1 MTREEIHKNVL
12 TIRNYY
18 FSIQNKI
25 DNGYN
30 VSELDIDSKTH
41 NNMIDD
47 TIKSAFEDHKI
58 ILALENTSYEKKD
71 IDEGYIV
78 GDFYIVKSPI
88 KEGWLHVVNIKT
100 SWQIKVMMGA
110 NTAKFLSLSQQEI
123 FDRINGIYIQ
133 SMMSLYDSEYAL
145 KIAKDAVSYMS
156 KKAKRWG
163 ILKMKILK
171 R

>member
-1 MTREEIHKNVL
+1 MK
-12 TIRNYY
+12 
-18 FSIQNKI
+18 
-25 DNGYN
+25 
-30 VSELDIDSKTH
+30 
-41 NNMIDD
+41 
-47 TIKSAFEDHKI
+47 
-58 ILALENTSYEKKD
+58 KKD

-88 KEGWLHVVNIKT
+88 KEGCLHIVNIKT

-156 KKAKRWG
+156 EKAKKVG
-163 ILKMKILK
+163 NTENEDIEKVKKDEFMMKIATSSDEEIMDMIVNGEIK
-171 R
+171 YEYFKQEQEV

>member
-1 MTREEIHKNVL
+1 M
-12 TIRNYY
+12 
-18 FSIQNKI
+18 
-25 DNGYN
+25 
-30 VSELDIDSKTH
+30 
-41 NNMIDD
+41 
-47 TIKSAFEDHKI
+47 
-58 ILALENTSYEKKD
+58 KKKE

-110 NTAKFLSLSQQEI
+110 NTAKFLSLPQQDI

-133 SMMSLYDSEYAL
+133 SMMSLYDSDYAL

-156 KKAKRWG
+156 EKAKKVEKLEKLENVCNTENED
-163 ILKMKILK
+163 IEKVKKDEFMMKIATSSDEEIMDMIINGEIK
-171 R
+171 YEYFKQEQED

>member
-1 MTREEIHKNVL
+1 M
-12 TIRNYY
+12 
-18 FSIQNKI
+18 
-25 DNGYN
+25 
-30 VSELDIDSKTH
+30 
-41 NNMIDD
+41 
-47 TIKSAFEDHKI
+47 
-58 ILALENTSYEKKD
+58 KKKE

-78 GDFYIVKSPI
+78 GDFYIIKSPI
-88 KEGWLHVVNIKT
+88 KEGWLHIVNIKT

-110 NTAKFLSLSQQEI
+110 NTAKFLSLPQQDI

-156 KKAKRWG
+156 EKAKRWEG
-163 ILKMKILK
+163 WKRWIRMKMKILK

>member
-1 MTREEIHKNVL
+1 MK
-12 TIRNYY
+12 
-18 FSIQNKI
+18 
-25 DNGYN
+25 
-30 VSELDIDSKTH
+30 
-41 NNMIDD
+41 
-47 TIKSAFEDHKI
+47 
-58 ILALENTSYEKKD
+58 KKD

-78 GDFYIVKSPI
+78 GDFYIVKRPI
-88 KEGWLHVVNIKT
+88 KEGWLHIVNIKT

-156 KKAKRWG
+156 EKAEKVGNTENEDIEKVKKDEFM
-163 ILKMKILK
+163 MKIATSSDEEIMDMIVNGEINYK
-171 R
+171 YFKHEQED

>member
-1 MTREEIHKNVL
+1 MK
-12 TIRNYY
+12 
-18 FSIQNKI
+18 
-25 DNGYN
+25 
-30 VSELDIDSKTH
+30 
-41 NNMIDD
+41 
-47 TIKSAFEDHKI
+47 
-58 ILALENTSYEKKD
+58 KKD

-88 KEGWLHVVNIKT
+88 KEGWLHIVNIKT

-110 NTAKFLSLSQQEI
+110 NTAKFLSLPQQEI

-156 KKAKRWG
+156 EKAKKMEKVEKNENED
-163 ILKMKILK
+163 IEKVKKDEFMMKIATSSDEEIMDMIVNGEIK
-171 R
+171 YEYFKQEQE

>member
-1 MTREEIHKNVL
+1 M
-12 TIRNYY
+12 
-18 FSIQNKI
+18 
-25 DNGYN
+25 
-30 VSELDIDSKTH
+30 
-41 NNMIDD
+41 
-47 TIKSAFEDHKI
+47 
-58 ILALENTSYEKKD
+58 KKKE

-110 NTAKFLSLSQQEI
+110 NTAKFLSLPQQEI
-123 FDRINGIYIQ
+123 FDRINGMYIQ

-156 KKAKRWG
+156 EKAKKMG
-163 ILKMKILK
+163 KLGNTENEDIEKVKKDEFMMKIATSSDEEIMDMIVNGEINYK
-171 R
+171 YFKQEQED

>member
-1 MTREEIHKNVL
+1 MK
-12 TIRNYY
+12 
-18 FSIQNKI
+18 
-25 DNGYN
+25 
-30 VSELDIDSKTH
+30 
-41 NNMIDD
+41 
-47 TIKSAFEDHKI
+47 
-58 ILALENTSYEKKD
+58 KKD

-88 KEGWLHVVNIKT
+88 KEGWLHIVNIKT

-110 NTAKFLSLSQQEI
+110 NTAKFLSLPQQEI

-156 KKAKRWG
+156 EKAKKMEKVEKNENED
-163 ILKMKILK
+163 IEKVKKDEFMMKIATSSDEEIMDMIINGEIK
-171 R
+171 YEYFKQEQED

>member
-1 MTREEIHKNVL
+1 MK
-12 TIRNYY
+12 
-18 FSIQNKI
+18 
-25 DNGYN
+25 
-30 VSELDIDSKTH
+30 
-41 NNMIDD
+41 
-47 TIKSAFEDHKI
+47 
-58 ILALENTSYEKKD
+58 KKD

-88 KEGWLHVVNIKT
+88 KEGWLHIVNIKT

-110 NTAKFLSLSQQEI
+110 NTAKFLSLPQQEI

-156 KKAKRWG
+156 EKAKKMG
-163 ILKMKILK
+163 KLGNTENEDIEKVKKDEFMMKIATSSDEEIMDMIVNGEIK
-171 R
+171 YEYFKQEQED

>member
-1 MTREEIHKNVL
+1 M
-12 TIRNYY
+12 
-18 FSIQNKI
+18 
-25 DNGYN
+25 
-30 VSELDIDSKTH
+30 
-41 NNMIDD
+41 
-47 TIKSAFEDHKI
+47 
-58 ILALENTSYEKKD
+58 KKKG

-110 NTAKFLSLSQQEI
+110 NTAKFLSLPQQEI

-156 KKAKRWG
+156 EKAKKMG
-163 ILKMKILK
+163 KLGNTENEDIEKVKKDEFMMKIATSSDEEIMDMIVNGEINYK
-171 R
+171 YFKQEQED

>member
-1 MTREEIHKNVL
+1 M
-12 TIRNYY
+12 
-18 FSIQNKI
+18 
-25 DNGYN
+25 
-30 VSELDIDSKTH
+30 
-41 NNMIDD
+41 
-47 TIKSAFEDHKI
+47 
-58 ILALENTSYEKKD
+58 KKKE

-110 NTAKFLSLSQQEI
+110 NTAKFLSLPQQEI

-156 KKAKRWG
+156 EKAKKMG
-163 ILKMKILK
+163 KLGNTENEDIEKVKKDEFMMKIATSSDEEIMDMIVNGEINYK
-171 R
+171 YFKQEQED